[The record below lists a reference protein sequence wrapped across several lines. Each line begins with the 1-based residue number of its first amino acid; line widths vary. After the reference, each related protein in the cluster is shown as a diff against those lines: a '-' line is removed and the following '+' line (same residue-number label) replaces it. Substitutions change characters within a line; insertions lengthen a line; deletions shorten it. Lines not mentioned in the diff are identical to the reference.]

1 MPVYR
6 AKFSEAGG
14 VIFEYSA
21 VENGTY
27 TQTVPQNAGEY
38 WVRVRIAG
46 TANYSSATSAAVRF
60 EIGRRSVAKP
70 VLSDPADA
78 AIETGDTLHN
88 EIVGFDGSVMRATD
102 LESGITE
109 TGGKTYLTAAAA
121 GVYRVTIHL
130 ADTANY
136 SWADGTDGAITLE
149 WTLRLAELESWT
161 AESESRYPD
170 VIVTAAGGLHPDY
183 VLTVASIDEAGYGEY
198 DLSAYENAEIVR
210 GYDISLMNGETA
222 VQPDGEIT
230 VRIRLTDALAA
241 GGHTLLH
248 LHGGAWTEIE
258 YTVQDGYAVFTTD
271 SLSDFLFITQGAGES
286 SIVWVIVVLACL
298 LAAEIVVMAVAIAKR
313 RKGRSN

>member
-1 MPVYR
+1 M
-6 AKFSEAGG
+6 
-14 VIFEYSA
+14 
-21 VENGTY
+21 
-27 TQTVPQNAGEY
+27 
-38 WVRVRIAG
+38 
-46 TANYSSATSAAVRF
+46 
-60 EIGRRSVAKP
+60 
-70 VLSDPADA
+70 
-78 AIETGDTLHN
+78 
-88 EIVGFDGSVMRATD
+88 
-102 LESGITE
+102 
-109 TGGKTYLTAAAA
+109 
-121 GVYRVTIHL
+121 
-130 ADTANY
+130 
-136 SWADGTDGAITLE
+136 
-149 WTLRLAELESWT
+149 
-161 AESESRYPD
+161 
-170 VIVTAAGGLHPDY
+170 
-183 VLTVASIDEAGYGEY
+183 
-198 DLSAYENAEIVR
+198 R

>member
-1 MPVYR
+1 
-6 AKFSEAGG
+6 
-14 VIFEYSA
+14 
-21 VENGTY
+21 
-27 TQTVPQNAGEY
+27 
-38 WVRVRIAG
+38 
-46 TANYSSATSAAVRF
+46 
-60 EIGRRSVAKP
+60 
-70 VLSDPADA
+70 
-78 AIETGDTLHN
+78 
-88 EIVGFDGSVMRATD
+88 MRATD

>member
-1 MPVYR
+1 M
-6 AKFSEAGG
+6 
-14 VIFEYSA
+14 
-21 VENGTY
+21 
-27 TQTVPQNAGEY
+27 
-38 WVRVRIAG
+38 
-46 TANYSSATSAAVRF
+46 
-60 EIGRRSVAKP
+60 
-70 VLSDPADA
+70 
-78 AIETGDTLHN
+78 
-88 EIVGFDGSVMRATD
+88 
-102 LESGITE
+102 
-109 TGGKTYLTAAAA
+109 
-121 GVYRVTIHL
+121 
-130 ADTANY
+130 
-136 SWADGTDGAITLE
+136 
-149 WTLRLAELESWT
+149 ESWT

-210 GYDISLMNGETA
+210 GYDISLKNGETA